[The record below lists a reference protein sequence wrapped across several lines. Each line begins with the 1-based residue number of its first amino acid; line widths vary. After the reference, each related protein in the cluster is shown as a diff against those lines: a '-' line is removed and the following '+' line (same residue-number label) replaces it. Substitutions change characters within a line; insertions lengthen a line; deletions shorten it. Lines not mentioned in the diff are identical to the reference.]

1 MKNNKGITLVA
12 LAVTI
17 TVLIILAGVS
27 INAVIG
33 DNGMIKKA
41 QESVDST
48 NESEAKEIIDRA
60 ILEFHITKGYET
72 LEDFL
77 KNKVT
82 AGTIDSVEKNADG
95 TLNVS
100 KNGYTV
106 TVENK
111 KSYVSGTGSGGST
124 GGNTG
129 GGSETKVPEAATAET
144 APYFPDNTF
153 TKKEGT
159 IDSGLVIQDASGNE
173 YVWVVVP
180 KSLYNNTAYNSNNA
194 KKPSSSTDYANIEYC
209 LQQYTATYRNG
220 TSYSDTY
227 VADTANVGWFADE
240 TAYNNLKNS
249 MLKSVYENGGFY
261 VGRYEAGIGTNR
273 TSDTEK
279 NSEGKY
285 ITPSTAPV
293 SKADA
298 YPYTWVTRTQAQNL
312 ANNVNSGNKTSSLMF
327 GVQWDLVLAFMSKDT
342 KRITDT
348 SILTSDS
355 TTIGNY
361 YNSTFDLNRGK
372 YAQCGKLGNTWNNFA
387 SALDSIVVS
396 NETTGKM
403 KKTEQ
408 DIYPNG
414 ILLTTGGTE
423 QSKVMNIYDIAGN
436 VWEWTLEKTSDTDI
450 PCASRGGSYDDS
462 GSNIPAAYRDDY
474 GEVYRNGD
482 GGFRVSL
489 F

>member
-12 LAVTI
+12 LVVTI
-17 TVLIILAGVS
+17 VVLLILAGVS
-27 INAVIG
+27 INLVLG
-33 DNGMIKKA
+33 DNGIVKKA
-41 QESVDST
+41 QDAKTKSAEA
-48 NESEAKEIIDRA
+48 SEND
-60 ILEFHITKGYET
+60 LKGMNSLVSEMEGA
-72 LEDFL
+72 L
-77 KNKVT
+77 
-82 AGTIDSVEKNADG
+82 AG
-95 TLNVS
+95 
-100 KNGYTV
+100 NGGAGG
-106 TVENK
+106 
-111 KSYVSGTGSGGST
+111 SGTD
-124 GGNTG
+124 
-129 GGSETKVPEAATAET
+129 TKVPAEATAET

-159 IDSGLVIQDASGNE
+159 IDKGLVIQDTSGNE

-209 LQQYTATYRNG
+209 LQQYTATYRKG
-220 TSYSDTY
+220 TSNSDVY
-227 VADTANVGWFADE
+227 YPDDKNVGWFADA
-240 TAYNNLKNS
+240 TAYNNLKNR

-261 VGRYEAGIGTNR
+261 VGRYEAGIDTTTGTNR
-273 TSDTEK
+273 TSEGPT
-279 NSEGKY
+279 NSDGKY
-285 ITPSTAPV
+285 TIKEMPTPV

-298 YPYTWVTRTQAQNL
+298 YPYTFVTRTQAQNL
-312 ANNVNSGNKTSSLMF
+312 ASNVNSGTKTSSLMF

-342 KRITDT
+342 AKITSTED
-348 SILTSDS
+348 LTQNS

-372 YAQCGKLGNTWNNFA
+372 YAQYGKLGNTWNNFD
-387 SALDSIVVS
+387 SALGSIVVS

-408 DIYPNG
+408 SSYENG

-436 VWEWTLEKTSDTDI
+436 VWEWTLENTSNTDS
-450 PCASRGGSYDDS
+450 PCALRGGSFGTT
-462 GSNIPAAYRDDY
+462 GSNIPAAYRYSFSTALSGY
-474 GEVYRNGD
+474 GS
-482 GGFRVSL
+482 GFRVSL